1 MKVTAKCTNH
11 SGCLRAYRGE
21 VIELDSGAPQVCP
34 ECGKPLTPAGGGSA
48 GAIKFAAIGVGVI
61 VVALGAFFALKTLK
75 KGDGGESTP
84 PAPEMTSPSDS
95 NTAGNTTTPPDSPNT
110 GTNTTSTNN
119 TTNPPP
125 SNEPPPAPPTA
136 TNEAG
141 DEAVKKEVLARIDK
155 MPGLPPEKRDRL
167 YNSVQRAREMRKV
180 VEIPFGS
187 GQSEMPAAAQPV
199 VKNLLQEPAIM
210 KFRDDLTA
218 VFVVLGFADTKGN
231 EQQNLRI
238 SDTRAKSVVNFM
250 EKQCGIK
257 NVTHAVA
264 MGGTTLVNKD
274 NASKN
279 RVAEIW
285 AVLP

>member
-48 GAIKFAAIGVGVI
+48 GIIKLAAIGVGVI
-61 VVALGAFFALKTLK
+61 VIALGAFFAVKAMSK
-75 KGDGGESTP
+75 KGGDSTP
-84 PAPEMTSPSDS
+84 TVMNDGPITDPGGSNS
-95 NTAGNTTTPPDSPNT
+95 NT
-110 GTNTTSTNN
+110 TNTTPADPGTPAADL
-119 TTNPPP
+119 PPAVP
-125 SNEPPPAPPTA
+125 NEPPPAAPVS
-136 TNEAG
+136 TNEPG
-141 DEAVKKEVLARIDK
+141 DDSVKKEVLARIDR
-155 MPGLPPEKRDRL
+155 MPGLTSDKRDKL

-187 GQSEMPAAAQPV
+187 GQAEIPAAAQPV
-199 VKNLLQEPAIM
+199 VKGLLAEPAIM
-210 KFRDDLTA
+210 TA

-238 SDTRAKSVVNFM
+238 SDMRAKSVVKFM
-250 EKQCGIK
+250 EQQCGVK

-264 MGGTTLVNKD
+264 MGGTTMVDKSK
-274 NASKN
+274 AAKN